1 MSQSISAKVK
11 NLFKSMMKP
20 SPAAVFQAVKSLK
33 PHSPMIKF
41 RYGGGVA
48 GHSRMSAPPSPAMS
62 AGGPPRTSPASTPTS
77 PSKPNATT
85 SLPIIEDW
93 QLPARYQRRPIDP
106 VEIEYI
112 NRGGPE

>member
-1 MSQSISAKVK
+1 MSQSISSKVK
-11 NLFKSMMKP
+11 TFFKSMMKP

-41 RYGGGVA
+41 RYGGAA
-48 GHSRMSAPPSPAMS
+48 GHSRMSAPPSPVVT
-62 AGGPPRTSPASTPTS
+62 AGGPPRAAPASTPTS

-85 SLPIIEDW
+85 ALPIIEDW
-93 QLPARYQRRPIDP
+93 QLPRRYQRRPLDP